1 MVSVIVGFA
10 SRIATAWQQLTS
22 LDSVTTAGWEIS
34 HGWQVGPSNPST
46 GRRAIAN
53 ENNVQLI
60 PGQGLRLKV
69 PSEFAES
76 LIRSRKAHHIPLSEQ
91 TKDAGSFSV
100 AEIIF
105 PDIVLGGVIEA
116 EIKMTGVSGTVL
128 DFMTT
133 HADTTLDSGNL
144 GWQDA
149 QAMEFLSNSLL
160 SSAGTQPVGIN
171 MVNYD
176 SK

>member
-1 MVSVIVGFA
+1 M
-10 SRIATAWQQLTS
+10 
-22 LDSVTTAGWEIS
+22 
-34 HGWQVGPSNPST
+34 
-46 GRRAIAN
+46 
-53 ENNVQLI
+53 LI
-60 PGQGLRLKV
+60 L
-69 PSEFAES
+69 
-76 LIRSRKAHHIPLSEQ
+76 EQ
-91 TKDAGSFSV
+91 TKDARSFSV

-105 PDIVLGGVIEA
+105 PDIILGGVIEA

-133 HADTTLDSGNL
+133 HADNTLDSGNL

-149 QAMEFLSNSLL
+149 QVIELLSN
-160 SSAGTQPVGIN
+160 QPGGIN